1 LNLVIRSAA
10 TGDLGAMTAIEADPG
25 AARYLGVLGL
35 DYHKRAMADPDQEQI
50 VADEGGV
57 VIGFVVLA
65 GLTRADRRIELRRI
79 AIDRD
84 HRGAGRG
91 RALFRT
97 AIQRAREQH
106 GAQQVWL
113 DVKPDNAVALAL
125 YASEGFVPDGII
137 PDPTDPGGLLQL
149 LVLTP

>member
-1 LNLVIRSAA
+1 MDLLTRPA
-10 TGDLGAMTAIEADPG
+10 TASDFGAITAIEAEPG

-35 DYHKRAMADPDQEQI
+35 DYHERAMADPDQEQI
-50 VADEGGV
+50 IASLDGD

-65 GLTRADRRIELRRI
+65 GVAREDHRIELRRI
-79 AIDRD
+79 AMDRG
-84 HRGAGRG
+84 HRGAGLG
-91 RALFRT
+91 RALFRAALT
-97 AIQRAREQH
+97 RAFQQH
-106 GAQQVWL
+106 GARQVWL

-125 YASEGFVPDGII
+125 YASEGFVPDGTV